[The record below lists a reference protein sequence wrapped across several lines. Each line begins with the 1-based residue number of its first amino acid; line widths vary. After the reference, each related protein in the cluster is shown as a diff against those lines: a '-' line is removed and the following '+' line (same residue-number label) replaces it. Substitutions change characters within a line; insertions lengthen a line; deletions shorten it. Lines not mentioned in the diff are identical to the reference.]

1 MRALIVLCL
10 ALSFGA
16 RAEPDGKTAA
26 QQQQQT
32 NAAAAAAAGAGAVI
46 VAAQAEAGEDPFA
59 FPAPT
64 PRARQWLGY
73 ASPWTLLFLAAL
85 LITLAALI
93 QKVDPRRRK
102 RIRRASILYMLYL
115 TTFVFAAVLG
125 LVHADGWARRVWFL
139 ADLFEVLVIID
150 FVAILLFDL
159 VLLALRIEVANIV
172 HDLALGAAYML
183 AFIGIL
189 HRSGVH
195 LQGIIATSAVV
206 TVVLGLSLQATLG
219 NVLGGIALQLDD
231 SIHIGDWVQLSSGQ
245 QGRISAIRWRHTV
258 VETRNWD
265 TIIVPNSVL
274 LGENITI
281 LGQRQ
286 DQPVQHRMWV
296 YFNVDFRYSP
306 EEVIHTVEDALQ
318 GTPIANVAPFPP
330 PNCLCYDFA
339 RQGADSFAYYA
350 VRYWLTDLAAD
361 DPTSSAVRVRVYVA
375 LKRAGIPL
383 AVPGQALWVS
393 MDDPEHR
400 ERKVQ
405 RELQHRVS
413 ALEQIEMFNGLSSDD
428 RQRLAEG
435 MRPAPFGRGEI
446 ITRQDSA
453 AHWLYVLARG
463 ECEVR
468 VRGEGAAEKLVARI
482 CAPNVFGEMGVM
494 TGERRTA
501 SVVAATEVEVYRI
514 DKDIFKSVL
523 RNRPEMATV
532 ISQVMAKRRVALG
545 LIIAEL
551 ARAEN
556 LQPKPAE
563 VRAMVEQEAQSY
575 ESPAEVVKWFYMQP
589 QRLSEME
596 AMALEANVVKW
607 VLSKA
612 KVNEKQMAFD
622 ELMGSSS

>member
-1 MRALIVLCL
+1 VRAAILLCL
-10 ALSFGA
+10 ALSLGA
-16 RAEPDGKTAA
+16 RADAGSKAAA
-26 QQQQQT
+26 QQQQQQNT
-32 NAAAAAAAGAGAVI
+32 AAAAAAAAGAGAVI
-46 VAAQAEAGEDPFA
+46 VASQVAPPGEDPFA
-59 FPAPT
+59 FPAPG

-73 ASPWTLLFLAAL
+73 ASPWTLLILAAVL
-85 LITLAALI
+85 VTLAALV
-93 QKVDPRRRK
+93 KVVDPRRRK
-102 RIRRASILYMLYL
+102 RIRRASILFMLYL

-125 LVHADGWARRVWFL
+125 MINAEGWARRVWFL
-139 ADLFEVLVIID
+139 ADLFEVLVVID

-159 VLLALRIEVANIV
+159 VLLALRIEVASIV
-172 HDLALGAAYML
+172 HDLALGVAYLL
-183 AFIGIL
+183 AFVGIL

-195 LQGIIATSAVV
+195 LSGIIATSAVV

-219 NVLGGIALQLDD
+219 NVLGGLALQLDD
-231 SIHIGDWVQLSSGQ
+231 SIHIGDWVQLSNGQ
-245 QGRISAIRWRHTV
+245 QGRITAIRWRSTM

-306 EEVIHTVEDALQ
+306 EEVIHVVEDALQ
-318 GTPIANVAPFPP
+318 GTPIPNVAPFPP
-330 PNCLCYDFA
+330 PNCICYDFA

-350 VRYWLTDLAAD
+350 VRFWLTDLAAD
-361 DPTSSAVRVRVYVA
+361 DPTSSAVRVRIYVA

-393 MDDPEHR
+393 MDDPDHR

-405 RELQHRVS
+405 RELQSRVA
-413 ALEQIEMFNGLSSDD
+413 ALEQIDMFSRLLPDD
-428 RQRLAEG
+428 RQRLAEA

-453 AHWLYVLARG
+453 AHWLYVLSKG

-468 VRGEGAAEKLVARI
+468 VRNGTGDEKLVARI
-482 CAPNVFGEMGVM
+482 AAPNVFGEIGVI

-501 SVVAATEVEVYRI
+501 SVIAATEVECYRI

-523 RNRPEMATV
+523 RNRPQMAELM
-532 ISQVMAKRRVALG
+532 SQVMAKRRGELDAVREG
-545 LIIAEL
+545 LDAE
-551 ARAEN
+551 AGKRRIKEDRT
-556 LQPKPAE
+556 E
-563 VRAMVEQEAQSY
+563 I
-575 ESPAEVVKWFYMQP
+575 
-589 QRLSEME
+589 LSSIQTFFG
-596 AMALEANVVKW
+596 LDDD
-607 VLSKA
+607 
-612 KVNEKQMAFD
+612 KV
-622 ELMGSSS
+622 

>member
-1 MRALIVLCL
+1 VRALILLCFAVSL
-10 ALSFGA
+10 GA
-16 RAEPDGKTAA
+16 SADPGPKSAT
-26 QQQQQT
+26 QQQQQQQN
-32 NAAAAAAAGAGAVI
+32 NAAALAAGAGAAI
-46 VAAQAEAGEDPFA
+46 VASQVAPSEDPFA

-73 ASPWTLLFLAAL
+73 ASPWTLLLLAAML
-85 LITLAALI
+85 VTLAALI
-93 QKVDPRRRK
+93 KQVDPRRRK
-102 RIRRASILYMLYL
+102 RIRRATILYMLYL
-115 TTFVFAAVLG
+115 TTFVFAAILG
-125 LVHADGWARRVWFL
+125 IVHAEGWARRVWFL
-139 ADLFEVLVIID
+139 ADLMEVLVIID

-172 HDLALGAAYML
+172 HDLALGAAYIL

-189 HRSGVH
+189 HRSGVQ
-195 LQGIIATSAVV
+195 LSGIIATSAVV

-231 SIHIGDWVQLSSGQ
+231 SIHIGDWVQLASGQ

-265 TIIVPNSVL
+265 TILVPNSAL

-306 EEVIHTVEDALQ
+306 EEVIHTIDDALQ
-318 GTPIANVAPFPP
+318 STPIANVSASPAPH
-330 PNCLCYDFA
+330 CICYDFA
-339 RQGADSFAYYA
+339 RQGADSFGYYA

-361 DPTSSAVRVRVYVA
+361 DPTSSAVRVRIYVA

-383 AVPGQALWVS
+383 AVPGQAIWVS
-393 MDDPEHR
+393 MDDPQHR

-405 RELQHRVS
+405 RELQHRIE
-413 ALEQIEMFNGLSSDD
+413 LLQQIEMFSGLSHDD

-435 MRPAPFGRGEI
+435 MQPAPFGRGEI

-453 AHWLYVLARG
+453 AHWLYVLTKG

-468 VRGEGAAEKLVARI
+468 VRGDGGAEKRVAALG
-482 CAPNVFGEMGVM
+482 APNVFGEMGVM

-501 SVVAATEVEVYRI
+501 SVVAATEVECYRI
-514 DKDIFKSVL
+514 DKDVFKSVL
-523 RNRPEMATV
+523 RTRPEMADV
-532 ISQVMAKRRVALG
+532 ISQVMAKRRV
-545 LIIAEL
+545 EL
-551 ARAEN
+551 AAVREGLDAESR
-556 LQPKPAE
+556 K
-563 VRAMVEQEAQSY
+563 RR
-575 ESPAEVVKWFYMQP
+575 VKEE
-589 QRLSEME
+589 RTEILSSIQTFFG
-596 AMALEANVVKW
+596 LDDDKN
-607 VLSKA
+607 
-612 KVNEKQMAFD
+612 
-622 ELMGSSS
+622 

>member
-1 MRALIVLCL
+1 VRASIFLCL
-10 ALSFGA
+10 ALTLAA
-16 RAEPDGKTAA
+16 RAEPDPKAAA
-26 QQQQQT
+26 QQKQQST
-32 NAAAAAAAGAGAVI
+32 AAAAAAGAGALI
-46 VAAQAEAGEDPFA
+46 VATQVEKQAGEDPFA
-59 FPAPT
+59 FSAPT
-64 PRARQWLGY
+64 ARARQWLGY
-73 ASPWTLLFLAAL
+73 ASPWTLLILASVLVMLAAMV
-85 LITLAALI
+85 

-125 LVHADGWARRVWFL
+125 LVSAEGWARRVWFL

-159 VLLALRIEVANIV
+159 VLVALRIDVANIV
-172 HDLALGAAYML
+172 HDLALGAAYIL
-183 AFIGIL
+183 ALIGIL
-189 HRSGVH
+189 HRSGVQ
-195 LQGIIATSAVV
+195 LSGIIATSAVV

-245 QGRISAIRWRHTV
+245 EGRITAIRWRSTM

-274 LGENITI
+274 LGDHITI

-306 EEVIHTVEDALQ
+306 EEVIHVVEDALQ
-318 GTPIANVAPFPP
+318 GTPIPNLAPFPP
-330 PNCLCYDFA
+330 PHCICYDFA

-350 VRYWLTDLAAD
+350 VRYWLTDLGAD

-393 MDDPEHR
+393 VDDPDHR

-405 RELQHRVS
+405 RELQHRVN
-413 ALEQIEMFNGLSSDD
+413 ALEQIEMFAQLLPED
-428 RQRLAEG
+428 RQQLAEA

-446 ITRQDSA
+446 VTRQDSA
-453 AHWLYVLARG
+453 AHWLYVLSKG

-468 VRGEGAAEKLVARI
+468 VRNEAGGEKLVARI
-482 CAPNVFGEMGVM
+482 GAPNVFGEMGVM

-501 SVVAATEVEVYRI
+501 SVIAATEVECYRI
-514 DKDIFKSVL
+514 DKDVFKSVL
-523 RNRPEMATV
+523 RNRPEMAE
-532 ISQVMAKRRVALG
+532 IMSHLMAKRRIELESVREG
-545 LIIAEL
+545 LDAE
-551 ARAEN
+551 ARRRRVKEEKTEIFSSIQTFFG
-556 LQPKPAE
+556 LDDD
-563 VRAMVEQEAQSY
+563 EA
-575 ESPAEVVKWFYMQP
+575 
-589 QRLSEME
+589 
-596 AMALEANVVKW
+596 
-607 VLSKA
+607 
-612 KVNEKQMAFD
+612 
-622 ELMGSSS
+622 

>member
-1 MRALIVLCL
+1 MLKAL
-10 ALSFGA
+10 ALCFLLTSGA
-16 RAEPDGKTAA
+16 LAQAAERAQPPPPKTAVKE
-26 QQQQQT
+26 QQQQAQA
-32 NAAAAAAAGAGAVI
+32 NNAAAAAAGAGAAI
-46 VAAQAEAGEDPFA
+46 VATQPDMLSSEDPFA

-73 ASPWTLLFLAAL
+73 ASPWTLLLLAAVL
-85 LITLAALI
+85 TALAALI
-93 QKVDPRRRK
+93 GKFIPAK
-102 RIRRASILYMLYL
+102 RGRIKRATILFMLSL
-115 TTFVFAAVLG
+115 TTFFLAAILG

-159 VLLALRIEVANIV
+159 VLLALRIEVANVV
-172 HDLALGAAYML
+172 HDLALAAAYML

-195 LQGIIATSAVV
+195 LSAIIATSAVV
-206 TVVLGLSLQATLG
+206 TMVLGLSLQATLG

-245 QGRISAIRWRHTV
+245 QGRITAIRWRHTM

-265 TIIVPNSVL
+265 TIVVPNSVL
-274 LGENITI
+274 LGENIII

-306 EEVIHTVEDALQ
+306 EEVIHTVDDALQ
-318 GTPIANVAPFPP
+318 STPIANVAAFPP
-330 PNCLCYDFA
+330 PNCICYDFA

-361 DPTSSAVRVRVYVA
+361 DPTSSAVRVRIYVA

-383 AVPGQALWVS
+383 AIPGQTLWVS

-405 RELQHRVS
+405 RELQNRMTV
-413 ALEQIEMFNGLSSDD
+413 LEQIEMFAGLSSDD
-428 RQRLAEG
+428 RQHLADG

-453 AHWLYVLARG
+453 AHWLYVLAKG
-463 ECEVR
+463 DCEVR
-468 VRGEGAAEKLVARI
+468 VRGEGGVEKLVARI
-482 CAPNVFGEMGVM
+482 GGPNVFGEMGVM

-501 SVVAATEVEVYRI
+501 SVIAATEVECYRI

-523 RNRPEMATV
+523 RNRPDMANV
-532 ISQVMAKRRVALG
+532 ISQMMAKRRVELESVRVG
-545 LIIAEL
+545 LDAE
-551 ARAEN
+551 ARS
-556 LQPKPAE
+556 
-563 VRAMVEQEAQSY
+563 R
-575 ESPAEVVKWFYMQP
+575 VKEE
-589 QRLSEME
+589 RTEILSSIQTFFG
-596 AMALEANVVKW
+596 LDDD
-607 VLSKA
+607 
-612 KVNEKQMAFD
+612 KV
-622 ELMGSSS
+622 